1 MMDFDLAE
9 YDQVDDT
16 KLMLENHENMYCDGS
31 SSKFLVTI
39 SSCSDQAS
47 IEDANCENDFVFLPA
62 PAKPFV
68 LQQETPPSQATSN
81 STESPVTSADPTQ
94 AISSETTSISQPT
107 ASIRSQNAESMA
119 IARQPESKIQ
129 QANSSEMNQTCQ
141 QQVAHPLNAISTNS
155 INPFGN
161 YQSQQDSSSLNQPL
175 LRQHQP
181 VESTRNLVVN
191 EICASKPTGPLEVLP
206 AITNPNKLADLM
218 QQIVTRSDLIFIA
231 IPCAYCHEPVVCPP
245 SDISSWLNH
254 MSKQHNCKVCPICTR
269 MIGLG
274 PRRDIEIMK
283 KHVIEHLDEEWL
295 ERRASRVSF
304 TFGLQQQW
312 FSGNRCSVKDPRHR

>member
-1 MMDFDLAE
+1 MDFDLAE

-16 KLMLENHENMYCDGS
+16 KSMLENHENLYYDGS
-31 SSKFLVTI
+31 SSKFLVTL

-47 IEDANCENDFVFLPA
+47 VEDANCENDFVFLPA
-62 PAKPFV
+62 PTKPFV
-68 LQQETPPSQATSN
+68 LQRDTQSSQAASN
-81 STESPVTSADPTQ
+81 STALPAAQ
-94 AISSETTSISQPT
+94 AHPAQGITTATTSISPST
-107 ASIRSQNAESMA
+107 TSIRSQNANPMA
-119 IARQPESKIQ
+119 ITRQPEPRTQQVSFSEINQTQQQ
-129 QANSSEMNQTCQ
+129 QA
-141 QQVAHPLNAISTNS
+141 AHPLNAISTNS
-155 INPFGN
+155 KNPFGN
-161 YQSQQDSSSLNQPL
+161 FQQDSPMNQTL
-175 LRQHQP
+175 VQQQQQQP
-181 VESTRNLVVN
+181 QVDSTRLLVT
-191 EICASKPTGPLEVLP
+191 ETCASKPIGPLEVLP
-206 AITNPNKLADLM
+206 ATTNPNKLADLM

-245 SDISSWLNH
+245 SDISNWLNH

-269 MIGLG
+269 IIGLG

-312 FSGNRCSVKDPRHR
+312 FSGNRCSVKDPRYR